1 MKFMTFH
8 SVGNFIIL
16 TDEYLVF
23 FTGVRIP
30 PTRLSMVNIYHYDMF
45 IMGYVSWL
53 IIKYN

>member
-8 SVGNFIIL
+8 SVENFIIL

-23 FTGVRIP
+23 FRGVRIS